1 MTVSAYADSI
11 ARMPHDALIGVH
23 EIWRWK
29 DDRIQVFK
37 LAAKGRYVSVA
48 RRSTRPRRLKTFC
61 KWVTRHHSACILR
74 STTCRDSC
82 DLQ

>member
-11 ARMPHDALIGVH
+11 ARMPHDALIGAH

-37 LAAKGRYVSVA
+37 LAAKGRYVQ
-48 RRSTRPRRLKTFC
+48 RRAQIDEAAPTKNVPQMGNQAS
-61 KWVTRHHSACILR
+61 
-74 STTCRDSC
+74 
-82 DLQ
+82 